1 MINLRTDLAERSLIE
16 TLDGAVRQAFV
27 THALNSIVARL
38 DLKLTHEPDS
48 PMAWEVVPL
57 ATYGMDLPD
66 TILSSWVFVL
76 RADVATVPEFHPN
89 SHQRMMSYRGE
100 GDFPVWNEGRW
111 QSNLLTSVP
120 DAELESRWLSIP
132 ANTWHRSMKPKQ
144 NWAIVSFHSALEAEL
159 TEVKGDPANPTSL
172 ESRRYLDQEHNEPAA
187 RLQYD

>member
-16 TLDGAVRQAFV
+16 TLDGAVRQVVV

-38 DLKLTHEPDS
+38 DRKLAHDPDS

-66 TILSSWVFVL
+66 TILSSCVFVL

-89 SHQRMMSYRGE
+89 SHQRMMSFRGD

-120 DAELESRWLSIP
+120 EAQLESKWLSIP

-144 NWAIVSFHSALEAEL
+144 DWAILSFHSALEAEL

-172 ESRRYLDQEHNEPAA
+172 EFRRYLDQGHKEPAA
-187 RLQYD
+187 KL